1 MPNVTVSEGGRV
13 VIPAELRAKHGI
25 GVGDV
30 LMWQDD
36 GDALVLT
43 SRRAAIKRAQ
53 AIVAK
58 YNKYPERSMVDEL
71 IRERREEA
79 ARE

>member
-1 MPNVTVSEGGRV
+1 MVDVKVSDGGRV
-13 VIPAELRAKHGI
+13 VIPAEYRAKLGI

-30 LMWQDD
+30 LYWREEGEQ
-36 GDALVLT
+36 LVL
-43 SRRAAIKRAQ
+43 SSRAAGIRRAQ

-58 YNKYPERSMVDEL
+58 YKRPGVDEVEAFL
-71 IRERREEA
+71 RDKREEA

>member
-1 MPNVTVSEGGRV
+1 MSDVRVSDGGRV

-30 LMWQDD
+30 VVWSEHD
-36 GDALVLT
+36 GRLT
-43 SRRAAIKRAQ
+43 LSTRAAGIKRAQ
-53 AIVAK
+53 ALFAK
-58 YNKYPERSMVDEL
+58 HKKPGQSIVDEL